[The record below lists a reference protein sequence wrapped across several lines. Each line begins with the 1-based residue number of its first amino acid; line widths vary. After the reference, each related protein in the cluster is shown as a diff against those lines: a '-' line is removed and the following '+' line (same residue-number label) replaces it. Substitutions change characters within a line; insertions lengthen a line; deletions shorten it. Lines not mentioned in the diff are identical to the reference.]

1 MARVRFLWVI
11 HTTANVNNADADV
24 AFDLVYY
31 GGFIG
36 FEHELG
42 RFRFPDLPNPD
53 EKERART
60 DEYKFDVSS
69 LNVDMSQVTGNHLAI
84 EILADDSWL
93 PSSIWV
99 IGEDVERNR
108 ELLVAL
114 PNWFEQY
121 GWWSTNTS
129 VGRRERRLVVPKIQ

>member
-11 HTTANVNNADADV
+11 HTTADVDNADADV

-31 GGFIG
+31 TGTKFPPEI
-36 FEHELG
+36 ERG

-69 LNVDMSQVTGNHLAI
+69 LNVDMSRVTGRHLAI
-84 EILADDSWL
+84 VILADDSWL

-99 IGEDVERNR
+99 IGEDVEGHRA
-108 ELLVAL
+108 LLVDL
-114 PNWFEQY
+114 PNWLKSL
-121 GWWSTNTS
+121 WWSTDDS
-129 VGRRERRLVVPKIQ
+129 VGDVKRRLVVPLIQ